1 MMHRAL
7 RKQVN
12 LPNRGTITFLYGLFF
27 SDDKKIVLLGILS
40 VAFSCIEIVS
50 FKWYLDSTQSEFRL
64 HLYGND

>member
-1 MMHRAL
+1 MTHRAL
-7 RKQVN
+7 RKQAN
-12 LPNRGTITFLYGLFF
+12 LPNRGTITFLYGLLF

-40 VAFSCIEIVS
+40 VDFSCIEIVS